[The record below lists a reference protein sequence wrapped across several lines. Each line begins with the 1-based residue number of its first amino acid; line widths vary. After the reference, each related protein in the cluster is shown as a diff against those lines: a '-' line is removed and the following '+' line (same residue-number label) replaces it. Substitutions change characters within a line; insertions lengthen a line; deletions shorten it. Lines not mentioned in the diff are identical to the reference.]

1 MPTRFQGIASCYQL
15 LSVIGVGAAGT
26 VFKGQYTDPATK
38 QITLCAL
45 KAINLDRTTVRLETL
60 QTECKLLAQSN
71 HENIVGYYCSF
82 VHQQY
87 LWLVTPILEVNIQ
100 DLLLKLAPNGFD
112 EGIISCIMYDILQA
126 LSYMEQNK
134 QVHRDIKTANILL
147 NSSGTAKLADFG
159 VSAFL
164 CDDSVERKMR
174 NTLVGSPLYMAP
186 EVISMQG
193 HDYKADIWSFGICLI
208 ELAQGVPPNSNLPP
222 MEVIVNI
229 YQRDPPKLPANRQF
243 SKAFKEV
250 VDMCLVKNPKERASA
265 TKLLETKFFTKH
277 GKKTIID
284 NMLIEYKKV
293 VGTPANGNTDERVN
307 IGNQILRMPVV
318 VSATIPANS
327 SLESWDFNDT
337 KTEAQINEAKAQ
349 INTSVDQK
357 APISKQP
364 TTVDVEGDATVA
376 MTPNVPATADVG
388 SIAMTALTELIKGYR
403 ALQAENA
410 KLKETNEKL
419 IRRIRMFSDQ
429 KRESEGNS

>member
-1 MPTRFQGIASCYQL
+1 
-15 LSVIGVGAAGT
+15 
-26 VFKGQYTDPATK
+26 
-38 QITLCAL
+38 
-45 KAINLDRTTVRLETL
+45 
-60 QTECKLLAQSN
+60 
-71 HENIVGYYCSF
+71 
-82 VHQQY
+82 
-87 LWLVTPILEVNIQ
+87 
-100 DLLLKLAPNGFD
+100 
-112 EGIISCIMYDILQA
+112 MYDILQA

-147 NSSGTAKLADFG
+147 NASGTAKLADFG

-229 YQRDPPKLPANRQF
+229 YQKDPPKLPANKQF

-284 NMLIEYKKV
+284 NMLIEYKKL
-293 VGTPANGNTDERVN
+293 VGTPANGNNDERVN

-349 INTSVDQK
+349 IS
-357 APISKQP
+357 APTEQRAPTTKPP
-364 TTVDVEGDATVA
+364 TTVDVEGDA
-376 MTPNVPATADVG
+376 PVPATTVPATTAATATAATVDVG
-388 SIAMTALTELIKGYR
+388 SVAMTALTELIKGYR

>member
-1 MPTRFQGIASCYQL
+1 MRFQGVASCYQL

-26 VFKGQYTDPATK
+26 VFKGQYTDPVTK
-38 QITLCAL
+38 QTSLCAL

-112 EGIISCIMYDILQA
+112 EGVISCIMYDILQA
-126 LSYMEQNK
+126 LSYMEQNR

-193 HDYKADIWSFGICLI
+193 HDCKADIWSFGVCLI

-229 YQRDPPKLPANRQF
+229 YQKDPPKLPANKTFTKQF
-243 SKAFKEV
+243 REV
-250 VDMCLVKNPKERASA
+250 VDMCMVKNPRERASA
-265 TKLLETKFFTKH
+265 TKLLETKFFSKH
-277 GKKTIID
+277 GKKTTID
-284 NMLIEYKKV
+284 NMLIEYKKLMGAPV
-293 VGTPANGNTDERVN
+293 NGNNDERVS

-318 VSATIPANS
+318 ISATIPANS
-327 SLESWDFNDT
+327 NLESWDFNDT
-337 KTEAQINEAKAQ
+337 KTEAQINEAKALA
-349 INTSVDQK
+349 SVPSDQK
-357 APISKQP
+357 APISK
-364 TTVDVEGDATVA
+364 TATAIDVEGDVS
-376 MTPNVPATADVG
+376 DVG
-388 SIAMTALTELIKGYR
+388 TVAMTALTELIKGYR
-403 ALQAENA
+403 TLQAENA

-429 KRESEGNS
+429 KRESEGNN